1 MRAGDKP
8 PKPSVADLATT
19 TAPPPPAPRPL
30 RPSAAG
36 AVAALPSERI
46 DDIVSSIRPQLRS
59 LDYDGALERAV
70 VGIGLGLA
78 DGNKGRPGG
87 LGGIVFQGVLTVWL

>member
-1 MRAGDKP
+1 M
-8 PKPSVADLATT
+8 
-19 TAPPPPAPRPL
+19 
-30 RPSAAG
+30 
-36 AVAALPSERI
+36 ALSSERI

-78 DGNKGRPGG
+78 DGNKGRRGVGG
-87 LGGIVFQGVLTVWL
+87 LLPGVKRGVQLRCL